1 MSCAS
6 IIHIWLYLCVH
17 EASQINTANLLS
29 PTKSSQREPAP
40 YNLPYV
46 PHSPHDTSS
55 SSNFRSIF
63 DAALKDYQKKTKN
76 DLLAHQLTAELKS
89 CESAT
94 AILAVLN
101 KKYHVQHFIRSQT
114 DRDSSKQ
121 WLNATLTVLC
131 AFSAAL
137 GEGVGLVFS
146 PAKVIFAGVGVL
158 LIAAKDVDASQDV
171 LVDLFTRIETFSNAL
186 RRMLKCDCLMG

>member
-1 MSCAS
+1 MS
-6 IIHIWLYLCVH
+6 HTPL
-17 EASQINTANLLS
+17 T
-29 PTKSSQREPAP
+29 T
-40 YNLPYV
+40 
-46 PHSPHDTSS
+46 TSS

-101 KKYHVQHFIRSQT
+101 KN
-114 DRDSSKQ
+114 SKQ

-171 LVDLFTRIETFSNAL
+171 LVDLFTRIEIFSNAL